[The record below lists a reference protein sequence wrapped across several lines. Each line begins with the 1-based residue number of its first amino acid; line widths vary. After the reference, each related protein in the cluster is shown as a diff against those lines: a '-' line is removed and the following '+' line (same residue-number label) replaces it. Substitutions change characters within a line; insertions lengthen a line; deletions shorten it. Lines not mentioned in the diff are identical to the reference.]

1 MKRFKN
7 LRFRKQKHYS
17 SQADSSSSLS
27 GSGKDLPVSSE
38 PSGKEA
44 DLLPEITAAD
54 NPAAGHAPGAAAA
67 KTEDTGNV
75 AGQRE
80 ESVHDSSKIV
90 LPDTED
96 TVWIPPDQAAR
107 ILSGDQPLDEGIKAS
122 LLENRQSFIPDTK
135 EMNRPAPEADSLKPV
150 PEADSVKPVPEAD
163 NVKPLPEIDSLNPA
177 PEADAIIYHRNPRK
191 GRKNKVMGKIIFSL
205 LGLLV
210 IAYLGGRYFFQNHF
224 FPNTY
229 VDGTDLGLHSI
240 DKAKEI
246 MTSRLQAETLELVE
260 SDENE
265 YLTGK
270 EVGLHYIS
278 FSKVE
283 EILKKQDAANWFLLL
298 RTHTDYGNLD
308 FDVDAGKLSDALNEL
323 HCMSPDQ
330 PKKPENAKIYY
341 NPEKH
346 RYMVQ
351 NETYGNIIDK
361 DAFLQAVKNGFLS
374 RSSSLSL
381 QDQTYFVQADV
392 KKDNEALQAARK
404 TMNTWLKGIVK
415 YRDGDLKLKL
425 TRDEISGFIECS
437 DDFKTSINKKKV
449 KKYVEN
455 KVVKTFNSLD
465 GDIPQGLTAW
475 KVNEKEESE
484 ALIKDIKSGKKVT
497 RTPVYASQGLAEG
510 EYNLGNTYIDVNI
523 PNQEMWYVE
532 NGKVVFHSDVVTGN
546 ISTGHGTSTG
556 IYHIQY
562 KQRDH
567 MMVKYHSFVHYW
579 MPYNTT
585 IGVGFHD
592 ANWRSSFGGE
602 IYRYDG
608 SHGCINMPPAKAEEL
623 FDMISSGTVV
633 YVHE

>member
-1 MKRFKN
+1 MRLFKKMR
-7 LRFRKQKHYS
+7 LKKQS
-17 SQADSSSSLS
+17 QRPDQADSYSPLS
-27 GSGKDLPVSSE
+27 EEDNLAASD
-38 PSGKEA
+38 PSGEQEEEA
-44 DLLPEITAAD
+44 SA
-54 NPAAGHAPGAAAA
+54 
-67 KTEDTGNV
+67 
-75 AGQRE
+75 
-80 ESVHDSSKIV
+80 ESDQETILDKGG
-90 LPDTED
+90 
-96 TVWIPPDQAAR
+96 TVWIPPEQAAKF
-107 ILSGDQPLDEGIKAS
+107 LSGGQPLNEGTEVS
-122 LLENRQSFIPDTK
+122 LLENQEYSASETEEKKEDT
-135 EMNRPAPEADSLKPV
+135 PEADV
-150 PEADSVKPVPEAD
+150 PKEETPELDIQAEGTPKAAIQVED
-163 NVKPLPEIDSLNPA
+163 APEVDVQVEGTPEISLQVEEA
-177 PEADAIIYHRNPRK
+177 PEEDTIVYRRNPRK
-191 GRKNKVMGKIIFSL
+191 GRKTKAMGKIIFSL
-205 LGLLV
+205 LVLLI

-229 VDGTDLGLHSI
+229 VDGTDLGIHSI
-240 DKAKEI
+240 DRAEEI
-246 MTSRLQAETLELVE
+246 MTSRLQAETLELIE
-260 SDENE
+260 NDENE

-270 EVGLHYIS
+270 QVGLHYTS
-278 FSKVE
+278 FDQVE
-283 EILKKQDAANWFLLL
+283 KALKKQDAAKWFLFLGN
-298 RTHTDYGNLD
+298 HTDYGNLEV
-308 FDVDAGKLSDALNEL
+308 DVDSEKLSAALDEL
-323 HCMSPDQ
+323 HCMNPDQ
-330 PKKPENAKIYY
+330 PVKPENAKLYY

-346 RYMVQ
+346 KYMVQ
-351 NETYGNIIDK
+351 DETYGNIINRE
-361 DAFLQAVKNGFLS
+361 AFLQAVKDGFLN
-374 RSSSLSL
+374 RSSSLSI
-381 QDQTYFVQADV
+381 QDQTYFVQADI
-392 KKDNEALQAARK
+392 KKDNEALQTARN

-415 YRDGDLKLKL
+415 YKDGDLKLKL

-475 KVNEKEESE
+475 KVHVKKETK
-484 ALIKDIKSGKKVT
+484 ALIKDIKTGKKVT

-510 EYNLGNTYIDVNI
+510 EYNLGSTYIDVNI

-532 NGKVVFHSDVVTGN
+532 NGKVVFNSDVVTGN

-602 IYRYDG
+602 IYRYNG

-623 FDMISSGTVV
+623 FYMISSGTVV